1 MAQLKIHS
9 LSAVELFFVNREIN
23 QDRWFFCKRPN
34 PQASVRLFCFPFS
47 GGGASIYR
55 SWPEAMGNEIEVLAV
70 QLPGRESRY
79 HEVRETNIN
88 VLVKNIVKAFK
99 VYQDKPFAIFGYSL
113 GALLAFEVC
122 RELRK
127 QNMNMPVHIF
137 VAAMRA
143 PQTPRVHPPLSS
155 LPDEEFLQKI
165 DYYYQ
170 PQDEAWN
177 NPDLRE
183 IFLPVLK
190 DDITLSDSYT
200 YRDEIPLQCPIY
212 VFAGEDD
219 RGAPL
224 ALTRRWSEQTSTQ
237 MNYHVFEG
245 GHFFI
250 NTSLNEIQ
258 SLVLKTLKPL

>member
-1 MAQLKIHS
+1 M
-9 LSAVELFFVNREIN
+9 NREVN
-23 QDRWFFCKRPN
+23 GDVWFFCNKPKSG
-34 PQASVRLFCFPFS
+34 ATMRLFCFPFS
-47 GGGASIYR
+47 GGGASVYR
-55 SWPEAMGNEIEVLAV
+55 SWPDTMSEEIEVRSL
-70 QLPGRESRY
+70 QLPGREARY
-79 HEVRETNIN
+79 NETIETDIN
-88 VLVKNIVKAFK
+88 TLVKNIVKAFES
-99 VYQDKPFAIFGYSL
+99 YQDKPFAFFGYSL
-113 GALLAFEVC
+113 GALLAFEVS

-127 QNMNMPVHIF
+127 QNMKLPNHLFI
-137 VAAMRA
+137 AAMRA

-190 DDITLSDSYT
+190 GDIALSDNYTYQDDI
-200 YRDEIPLQCPIY
+200 PLPCPID

-219 RGAPL
+219 RGVPL
-224 ALTRRWSEQTSTQ
+224 ALTQSWSEQTSTQ
-237 MNYHVFEG
+237 MNHHVFKG

-258 SLVLKTLKPL
+258 SLVLKALQPL